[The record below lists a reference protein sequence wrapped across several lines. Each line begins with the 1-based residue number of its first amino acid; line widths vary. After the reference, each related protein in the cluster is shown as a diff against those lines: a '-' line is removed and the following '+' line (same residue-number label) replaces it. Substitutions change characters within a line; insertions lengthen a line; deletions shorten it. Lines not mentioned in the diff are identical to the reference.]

1 MVVIL
6 FTILTGN
13 EGFTQT
19 GIQGNKQTGIES
31 NEQTGIQGKTQTGKD
46 GFTQTGKDGYDRR
59 SAPTN
64 RKAGE
69 QTPTRLFRGFWD
81 DDYWN
86 YSGHGTDR
94 AYTDGTRFEL
104 FYTKK
109 RASRFFVDRIMPK
122 AGDSSIN
129 VFGWGLAQL
138 MITPEDISNPNF
150 QPDDYPWSGALFAT
164 HTLYSYN
171 EQKKYDFQTEID
183 MGVTGPAALGREIQ
197 DGFHQLIHYRRP
209 KGWDNQFGNS
219 PWVDVKFTAEKQLAG
234 YPGFVEVIGGGQVT
248 AGTGI
253 NGAAVYSLIR
263 IGKMTPYF
271 KGFIKQYS
279 SAGPK
284 KKLQFYFIFKP
295 AVEWQLTNALF
306 EGGMNVSVPKK
317 VIISKPSN
325 EVETYHPLN
334 HMVYSFTFG
343 PVLVLGRFTIS
354 STQTSTTAWMKGL
367 YDHMYGN
374 ISLYYAW

>member
-1 MVVIL
+1 MKQILHSTMVVVL

-19 GIQGNKQTGIES
+19 GIQVNTETGIER
-31 NEQTGIQGKTQTGKD
+31 N
-46 GFTQTGKDGYDRR
+46 
-59 SAPTN
+59 APKLASTN
-64 RKAGE
+64 GTAGG
-69 QTPTRLFRGFWD
+69 QTPTRLFRGYWD

-109 RASRFFVDRIMPK
+109 KPSRFFVDRAMPK
-122 AGDSSIN
+122 AGDNSIN
-129 VFGWGLAQL
+129 VFGWGFAQL
-138 MITPEDISNPNF
+138 MITPDDISKADF

-171 EQKKYDFQTEID
+171 EQKKYDLQTEID
-183 MGVTGPAALGREIQ
+183 LGVTGPAALGREIQ
-197 DGFHQLIHYRRP
+197 EGFHQLIHYRRP
-209 KGWDNQFGNS
+209 MGWDNQFGNS

-234 YPGFVEVIGGGQVT
+234 YRGFVEVISGGQVT

-253 NGAAVYSLIR
+253 NAAEAYSLIR
-263 IGKMTPYF
+263 IGKMSPYF
-271 KGFIKQYS
+271 KGFIQQYS

-284 KKLQFYFIFKP
+284 KKVQFYFVFKP
-295 AVEWQLTNALF
+295 AVEWQISNALF
-306 EGGMNVSVPKK
+306 QGGMNASQPKK
-317 VIISKPSN
+317 GVVSKPPN
-325 EVETYHPLN
+325 AVESYHPLN
-334 HMVYSFTFG
+334 HMLYSFAFG

-354 STQTSTTAWMKGL
+354 STQTSTSAYMKRL
-367 YDHMYGN
+367 YDHTYGN